1 MTSTLQTLNNTAQV
15 DHRDGDLDSF
25 HIHPE
30 SNLVYV
36 NHVGLVGKDKLG
48 WTPRRCISPFPL
60 FLGPYFPPTVWTS
73 TPVYAFLENI
83 LDCRDGGW

>member
-15 DHRDGDLDSF
+15 DHRDFDLDSF

-48 WTPRRCISPFPL
+48 WTPRRCIFPL
-60 FLGPYFPPTVWTS
+60 PPVPGPLLSSYCLDLYPSLRFPGKYT
-73 TPVYAFLENI
+73 
-83 LDCRDGGW
+83 